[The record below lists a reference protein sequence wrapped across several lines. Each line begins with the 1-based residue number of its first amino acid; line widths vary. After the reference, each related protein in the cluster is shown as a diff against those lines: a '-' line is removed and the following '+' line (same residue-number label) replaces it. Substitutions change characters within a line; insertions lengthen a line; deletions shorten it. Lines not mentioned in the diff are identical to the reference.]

1 MNLNP
6 YQNNLLSSYLEKSAR
21 RITQP
26 KPRPYIVPTGNGR
39 DFRLPSRKGP
49 VRPLPVAPNRPAL
62 PPPTRNTGLS
72 SSGDGPYPLA
82 IRRNN
87 DTPKIFGPE
96 AAAFYRNLVNG
107 GKPHLDIHPNNIH
120 DYLGNNMH
128 KLDDS
133 IIFDGVQY
141 TGRKDMSFNKPKG
154 PVVDAEVV
162 GGPKPPRAGGGNGG
176 QPPVPPTSSVTAGIP
191 GGSNK
196 GPGIPGGKDGRPWY
210 KNPWIIGGG
219 AAGTLGAG
227 GAALYN
233 YASNAAKETTDAA
246 PTPGGA
252 PDNNSNNNTPTPN
265 EAPESEGWWDS
276 ILEWVQENPE
286 LAMLILAG
294 GGFAGGALLA
304 R

>member
-21 RITQP
+21 RIQQP

-62 PPPTRNTGLS
+62 PPPTRNTGLG

-87 DTPKIFGPE
+87 DAPKIFGPQAGE
-96 AAAFYRNLVNG
+96 FYRNLVNG
-107 GKPHLDIHPNNIH
+107 GKPHFRDVDIRNIQ
-120 DYLGNNMH
+120 DQVGRNMN
-128 KLDDS
+128 KLDDG
-133 IIFDGVQY
+133 IWIGDTY
-141 TGRKDMSFNKPKG
+141 IPGRNDMSFNKPKG

-162 GGPKPPRAGGGNGG
+162 GGPKPPRAGGSNGG

-191 GGSNK
+191 GGGK